1 MPESADL
8 FAAYEPSAAEPW
20 DVKRVN
26 HLLRRLGFGADADA
40 IDAYLKLSPK
50 DAIDKLFDFDPNVDP
65 FAGLIDQLEGFVRM
79 NDASQVAQWWIFR
92 MINTPHPLQ
101 EKIAL
106 FWHNHFATAVP
117 KVYNARFMF
126 DQVELFRRKGLG
138 SFRELLVAV
147 GRDPAML
154 IWLDG
159 KDSRKGKPN
168 ENYGREVMELF
179 TLGVGHYSEQDV
191 KELARAFTGW
201 RLEGDKAF
209 FNPKQFDEG
218 EKQILG
224 EKGKFDSESAVD
236 LLLRQAAAPR
246 WIATKLLREF
256 LQPEPTEEQISHYA
270 KRLIDNE
277 WSISATLK
285 ELVSSALFVS
295 DAVYR
300 SKIKSPAELCVG
312 AVRAIDGGNGR
323 VNTQFV
329 YEHMVRMGQQLLS
342 PPTVKGWP
350 GDKTWINAST
360 TMLRFNFGQRLAS
373 QRDQDFTR
381 RTGFVDWL
389 KKNNI
394 SDASSLVDY
403 YAKVLLDGDLAQS
416 TRDRLLEYANLDE
429 KANVRKFDLTERNV
443 ETKGKGLLHLMMS
456 MPEYQLA

>member
-1 MPESADL
+1 MPEMFDAFVPADD
-8 FAAYEPSAAEPW
+8 EPW
-20 DVKRVN
+20 DVRRVN
-26 HLLRRLGFGADADA
+26 HLFRRAGFGPDAAAVDA
-40 IDAYLKLSPK
+40 NLKLSPK
-50 DAIDKLFDFDPNVDP
+50 DAIDRLFSFDPSVDP
-65 FAGLIDQLEGFVRM
+65 FAGLVEQLEGFVRM

-92 MINTPHPLQ
+92 MINTPNPLQ

-117 KVYNARFMF
+117 KVYNPRFMF
-126 DQVELFRRKGLG
+126 DQIELFRRMGLG
-138 SFRELLVAV
+138 SFRELLIEV

-201 RLEGDKAF
+201 RIENDKAV
-209 FNPKQFDEG
+209 FNPKTFDDG
-218 EKQILG
+218 EKTILG
-224 EKGKFDSESAVD
+224 EKGRFDSESAVD
-236 LLLRQAAAPR
+236 LLLKQPVAAK

-256 LQPEPTEEQISHYA
+256 LHPEPAQEYIDHYA
-270 KRLIDNE
+270 RRLIENN
-277 WSISATLK
+277 WMIGATLK
-285 ELVSSALFVS
+285 ELLSSRLFFS
-295 DAVYR
+295 DAMYR
-300 SKIKSPAELCVG
+300 AKIKSPAELCVG
-312 AVRAIDGGNGR
+312 GVRAIDGGNGR

-329 YEHMVRMGQQLLS
+329 YDHMVRMGQQLLS
-342 PPTVKGWP
+342 PPTVKGWS
-350 GDKTWINAST
+350 GDTMWINAST

-381 RTGFVDWL
+381 RTGFVGWL
-389 KKNNI
+389 KQNNI
-394 SDASSLVDY
+394 VDAESLVDY
-403 YAKVLLDGDLAQS
+403 YARILLDDDLSADARS
-416 TRDRLLEYANLDE
+416 RFLSYVNLDE
-429 KANVRKFDLTERNV
+429 KGNVKKFEITDRSV